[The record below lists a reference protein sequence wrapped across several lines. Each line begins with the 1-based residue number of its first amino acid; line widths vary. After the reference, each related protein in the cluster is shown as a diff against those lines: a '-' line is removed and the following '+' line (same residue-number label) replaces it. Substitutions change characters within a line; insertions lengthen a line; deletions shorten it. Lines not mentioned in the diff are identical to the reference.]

1 MCVLKLGFCAPAAA
15 EEAKGERNENI
26 QIAAIVSK

>member
-1 MCVLKLGFCAPAAA
+1 MCVLKIGFRAPAA
-15 EEAKGERNENI
+15 EEVRGERNENI